1 MAEGLAPDGT
11 TNTRRQLTQP
21 RPRPGPLHLS
31 AQLRSQV
38 KLLGFVNEVPAL
50 QAAADE
56 RLQQREESERG
67 GLSRAAGR
75 AEAVGFRK

>member
-1 MAEGLAPDGT
+1 MAEGLAQDDT
-11 TNTRRQLTQP
+11 VHTRRQLTQP

-56 RLQQREESERG
+56 RLQQWEESERG
-67 GLSRAAGR
+67 PQQGCRQG
-75 AEAVGFRK
+75 